1 MARFINEKKKKKK
14 MKPVNKV
21 EGFCHQK
28 IDFEFI

>member
-1 MARFINEKKKKKK
+1 MAMFINQKKKK